1 MPLNSSVQNMSKPP
15 RNAAV
20 PLLCSLC
27 PKNPQFSDIS
37 HLLTHISSKGH
48 LSCRFK
54 LQIRCQAE
62 PEARSQLDAYDA
74 WYANNSL
81 EELLAERLATK
92 EQKNTL
98 KRMRSFQN
106 PQIKEDKGGGE
117 THKSKVEQMDS
128 TISQLMTTPVYK
140 PPVPRMHIWSTSP
153 AFLDTPSGSVAS
165 NRWDRN
171 DAYATPTMKRFVP
184 NFTRDES
191 PGSQDIFGASPAP
204 VKPAEFQADAES
216 DNSKL
221 KGVYWPGMDLFDSAT
236 AEMKRMRNQ
245 RKDGSILAQMKTTSR
260 EVEPNEIIYNTQ
272 GELQRVRDIYD
283 SSVEGSPVN
292 IEKPP
297 SPKKRRAR
305 KPKTSSDIPK
315 HTVCDS
321 KNPAK
326 GGKQKRP
333 SVKRKAAAVA
343 VAVAPAMAD
352 DTALNQK
359 VPKQNALGDI
369 SSNFF
374 TPTNDEDEE
383 FRLTVETM
391 GKKRRMSVFK
401 DAVEDSPGR
410 TESPLE
416 DHRFDFSHG
425 LPLENASSN
434 MIVPTSPRAIQS
446 PLTMRFG
453 GKENMQPDYLIRRS
467 GAASAPGN
475 VYPPH
480 AFHEHT
486 ANPLIYNPYSYT
498 IGFNE
503 SPAFHGDYKQL
514 QTGFTGDFKP
524 TAVPGSFREPNSA
537 RRQNRYVNKEFSYAI
552 INVICE
558 GTQLTGGRSLLTMTE
573 LRAWLFCAAVAS
585 LRGTRPP
592 NATPEPSSTSLFH
605 VLCQQ
610 DWKMAP
616 PNGKTAAKQRSI
628 SSFFTPKSTVNGL
641 SQKQGSPDQ
650 ATQSTPS
657 TAPVSSGLGTID
669 DADSDEDV
677 IAPTR
682 RSVSTTSKR
691 KGPLDEDADALNVGT
706 DRAAKRT
713 KSGGNDTQSSF
724 FEGDTSN
731 QSPRQPEN
739 KSTLSGRTDR
749 YLYNGTQ
756 SQEAFE
762 LAEPEA
768 EAVQR
773 QKQRLHDKFV
783 KKLGHPDSMAHI
795 KRRNWQITE
804 ETAALDDED
813 AEAAEDEEPAP
824 PAKGARK
831 ATKSKLTPMEIQFLD
846 IKRKHLDAILIVEVG
861 YKFKFFGEDARVAAK
876 ELGIVC
882 IPGKFRYDEHPS
894 EAHLDRFATASIP
907 VHRLPVHAK
916 RLVAAGHKVG
926 VVRQIETAALKKAGD
941 NRNTPFVRK
950 LTNLYTKG
958 TYIDDTE
965 GLGDA
970 TAGTPGG
977 APATGYLLCITE
989 TKSKGWGTDEKVDV
1003 GILAVQPGTGDVI
1016 YDSFE
1021 DGFMRSEIETR
1032 LLHISPCEFLIIGEL
1047 TKATE
1052 KLVQHLSSSST
1063 NVFGDKIRIERVE
1076 KQKTIAAESYAHV
1089 AQFYARNIKAHGNSA
1104 DERST
1109 NLLDKVLKLP
1119 ESVTICLSSMIKH
1132 MSEYGLEHVFDLT
1145 KYFQSFGARSNMLLN
1160 GNTLTSLE
1168 IYHNQTD
1175 HAEKGSLFWTLD
1187 KTQTRFGKR
1196 LLRKWVGRPLIDK
1209 ERLEE
1214 RVAAVEELKDGN
1226 QAAQVD
1232 KLKSLLMKVKSDLER
1247 SLIRIYY
1254 GKCTRPE
1261 LFTVLQ
1267 TMQRI
1272 SNEFAHVKSPADAGF
1287 KSSLLNDAVAALP
1300 TIGDAITDFLEKI
1313 NAEAA
1318 RNDDKY
1324 AFFLESEETEDI
1336 GDHKLGIAVVEHD
1349 LDEHRP
1355 IAAAKIKKTNI
1366 RYVTSAGIEFLI
1378 EVDNTNL
1385 KHVPASWVKVSGTK
1399 KLSRF
1404 HTPEVIKM
1412 IRERDQHKEALAAA
1426 CDAAFSN
1433 LLSEI
1438 AAHYQAFRDCV
1449 ASLATLDCLL
1459 SLATVASQPGYV
1471 KPEYTSETE
1480 IAVVGG
1486 RHPMAEQLLLD
1497 SYVPNDTS
1505 LSADGTRALLITGP
1519 NMGGKSSYVRHVAL
1533 ICIMAQ
1539 IGSYVPAE
1547 SARLGMLDA
1556 VFTRMGAFDNMLAGE
1571 STFMVELS
1579 ETADILKQATPRS
1592 LVILDELG
1600 RGTSTHDGVAI
1611 AQAVLDYVVR
1621 DLKCLTLFIT
1631 HYQTLAG
1638 VARAFGSWE
1647 LRNVHMKFTEQG
1659 RVGEEDIT
1667 FLFQIGEGVA
1677 HRSYG
1682 LNVARLARI
1691 PRGVLE
1697 VAKEKSGLMEE
1708 ENRRKLV
1715 GGLAGLL
1722 GRVVGGGVGD
1732 GELDLLVKGIEQ
1744 L

>member
-1 MPLNSSVQNMSKPP
+1 MSKPP

-20 PLLCSLC
+20 PLLCTLC
-27 PKNPQFSDIS
+27 PNNPQFSDIS

-54 LQIRCQAE
+54 LQIRCQAD
-62 PEARSQLDAYDA
+62 PEARGQLDAYDA

-92 EQKNTL
+92 EQKNTA
-98 KRMRSFQN
+98 KRTRTFQK
-106 PQIKEDKGGGE
+106 PLTKENKSESE
-117 THKSKVEQMDS
+117 TYESKIEDMDS
-128 TISQLMTTPVYK
+128 TLNQLMATPVYK
-140 PPVPRMHIWSTSP
+140 APVPRIHIWSTSP
-153 AFLDTPSGSVAS
+153 TLLNTPSNSAPSGY
-165 NRWDRN
+165 WDKN
-171 DAYATPTMKRFVP
+171 NAYATPTIKRFVP
-184 NFTRDES
+184 NFTHDDS
-191 PGSQDIFGASPAP
+191 PDVQTHFRTSPSQ
-204 VKPAEFQADAES
+204 VKQAELRADADS
-216 DNSKL
+216 DNSRL
-221 KGVYWPGMDLFDSAT
+221 KGIYWPGMDLFDSAT

-260 EVEPNEIIYNTQ
+260 GVEPNEIIYNTQ
-272 GELQRVRDIYD
+272 GELQRIRDIYD
-283 SSVEGSPVN
+283 SSVEGSPVK

-297 SPKKRRAR
+297 SPKKRCAR
-305 KPKTSSDIPK
+305 KPKASSDVPK
-315 HTVCDS
+315 PNISDS
-321 KNPAK
+321 KNHVKA
-326 GGKQKRP
+326 GKQKRP
-333 SVKRKAAAVA
+333 AVKRKPVALAVALTAAASTPSDEKGLKHNV
-343 VAVAPAMAD
+343 
-352 DTALNQK
+352 
-359 VPKQNALGDI
+359 LGDI
-369 SSNFF
+369 SSNLF
-374 TPTNDEDEE
+374 TPSNDEDEE

-391 GKKRRMSVFK
+391 GKKGRLSIFK

-416 DHRFDFSHG
+416 EHRFDFSHG
-425 LPLENASSN
+425 LPLENTSSN
-434 MIVPTSPRAIQS
+434 MIVHTSPRTMQS
-446 PLTMRFG
+446 PLVVRFG
-453 GKENMQPDYLIRRS
+453 GKENMQPDHLNRRS

-486 ANPLIYNPYSYT
+486 ANPLIYNPYSYSF
-498 IGFNE
+498 GFSE
-503 SPAFHGDYKQL
+503 SPSFHGEFKSPQSS
-514 QTGFTGDFKP
+514 FTGDFKP
-524 TAVPGSFREPNSA
+524 VIMPDSFREPNST
-537 RRQNRYVNKEFSYAI
+537 RRQNQHANNGFSYAI
-552 INVICE
+552 LSALPYPLYAERVH
-558 GTQLTGGRSLLTMTE
+558 Q
-573 LRAWLFCAAVAS
+573 
-585 LRGTRPP
+585 TRPW
-592 NATPEPSSTSLFH
+592 EPSSTSLFYA
-605 VLCQQ
+605 LGRQ
-610 DWKMAP
+610 DRKMAP
-616 PNGKTAAKQRSI
+616 PNGKAAAKQRSI
-628 SSFFTPKSTVNGL
+628 ASFFTPKSTVNGL
-641 SQKQGSPDQ
+641 SQKHGSPDQ
-650 ATQSTPS
+650 ATQPTPS
-657 TAPVSSGLGTID
+657 TTPASNGPRSSD
-669 DADSDEDV
+669 DVDSDEDV
-677 IAPTR
+677 VAPPR
-682 RSVSTTSKR
+682 RAVSATTKR
-691 KGPLDEDADALNVGT
+691 KSPLDEDADAVNVGT

-713 KSGGNDTQSSF
+713 KGGGDDTQSSF
-724 FEGDTSN
+724 FEGNTSN

-739 KSTLSGRTDR
+739 KPTLSGRTDK

-756 SQEAFE
+756 SEEAFE
-762 LAEPEA
+762 TAEPEG

-773 QKQRLHDKFV
+773 QKQRLHEKFV

-804 ETAALDDED
+804 ETATLDDED
-813 AEAAEDEEPAP
+813 AEAAEDEGPTP
-824 PAKGARK
+824 PVKGARK
-831 ATKSKLTPMEIQFLD
+831 GAKSKLTPMEIQFLD

-894 EAHLDRFATASIP
+894 EAHLDRFASASIP

-1032 LLHISPCEFLIIGEL
+1032 LLHISPCEFLIVGEL

-1076 KQKTIAAESYAHV
+1076 KQKTVAAESYSHV
-1089 AQFYARNIKAHGNSA
+1089 AEFYARNIKAHGNSTN
-1104 DERST
+1104 ERST

-1232 KLKSLLMKVKSDLER
+1232 KLRSLLMKVKSDLER

-1300 TIGDAITDFLEKI
+1300 TIGDAISDFLEKI

-1336 GDHKLGIAVVEHD
+1336 GDHKLGIASVEHD

-1355 IAAAKIKKTNI
+1355 IAAAKIKKTNV

-1385 KHVPASWVKVSGTK
+1385 KHVPASWMKVSGTK

-1433 LLSEI
+1433 LLSDI

-1471 KPEYTSETE
+1471 KPEYTGDTE

-1497 SYVPNDTS
+1497 AYVPNDTS

-1519 NMGGKSSYVRHVAL
+1519 NMG
-1533 ICIMAQ
+1533 
-1539 IGSYVPAE
+1539 GSYVPAE

-1579 ETADILKQATPRS
+1579 ETADILKQATPRLRRS
-1592 LVILDELG
+1592 RPEVSDAVHHALPDTRRRSARLWERRVEERAYEVYGGRAGWG
-1600 RGTSTHDGVAI
+1600 RGYHVPIPDW
-1611 AQAVLDYVVR
+1611 R
-1621 DLKCLTLFIT
+1621 
-1631 HYQTLAG
+1631 
-1638 VARAFGSWE
+1638 
-1647 LRNVHMKFTEQG
+1647 G
-1659 RVGEEDIT
+1659 RG
-1667 FLFQIGEGVA
+1667 A
-1677 HRSYG
+1677 
-1682 LNVARLARI
+1682 
-1691 PRGVLE
+1691 
-1697 VAKEKSGLMEE
+1697 
-1708 ENRRKLV
+1708 
-1715 GGLAGLL
+1715 
-1722 GRVVGGGVGD
+1722 
-1732 GELDLLVKGIEQ
+1732 
-1744 L
+1744 